1 MIFHVLPQ
9 IVKIIIF
16 YIAEYSTDLYDV
28 LIAGNKNKIEDEG
41 NIRILRQSQ
50 YTEKWLHKNINI
62 SPQKTVT
69 RKNLF

>member
-1 MIFHVLPQ
+1 MIFHVLSQ